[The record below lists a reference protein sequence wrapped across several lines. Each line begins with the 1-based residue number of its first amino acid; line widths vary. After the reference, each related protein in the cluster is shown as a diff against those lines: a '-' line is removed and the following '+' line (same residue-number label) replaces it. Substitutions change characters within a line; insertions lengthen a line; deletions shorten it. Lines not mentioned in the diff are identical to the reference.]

1 MQQDAK
7 GTVLRSDF
15 AGNDRARATGEGEGL
30 LKVMVDRKGKI
41 RGASMVGPHAGEVIQ
56 PWILAISQ
64 GLHIRAMTGY
74 RAPYP
79 TLGEINKAAASSFY
93 TPTLYSSR
101 TQRLVRWLMKLP

>member
-1 MQQDAK
+1 
-7 GTVLRSDF
+7 
-15 AGNDRARATGEGEGL
+15 
-30 LKVMVDRKGKI
+30 
-41 RGASMVGPHAGEVIQ
+41 
-56 PWILAISQ
+56 LAISQ

-79 TLGEINKAAASSFY
+79 TLGEINKAAAGSFY